1 MFATMLWVDLIV
13 LFVVLQRQRRQR
25 RLLSTLCVLCRPEIC
40 YGPPQIAG
48 NSATHA
54 TLSQVLQ
61 QIDHHLDQY

>member
-1 MFATMLWVDLIV
+1 MKTTLACVAWVALPFV
-13 LFVVLQRQRRQR
+13 LA
-25 RLLSTLCVLCRPEIC
+25 LLKHWPLFLCRPEIC

-48 NSATHA
+48 NSATHV